1 MGTQD
6 QKRTILI
13 VEDEKALLE
22 ILKTNLEESGF
33 KVLTTTNGVEGL
45 EALKKHQVDLV
56 LLDLLMP
63 LMSGFDVLEEMG
75 KKKIAV
81 PVIVLSNLGQQ
92 EDVNKIKASGA
103 KEYLIKSDTPI
114 SVVVEK
120 IKSQF

>member
-45 EALKKHQVDLV
+45 EALKKHQVDLE

-103 KEYLIKSDTPI
+103 KEYLIKS
-114 SVVVEK
+114 
-120 IKSQF
+120 